1 MEAATDPFERFVVL
15 AEEEAM
21 GFTNECDRPFYLGL
35 SFRVPI
41 AGPSGYG
48 CEFRMTGSNKKQAG
62 ITPACSGS
70 CFVYGYLAAATA
82 VTKLAPLGVP
92 SPVTL
97 SHPGPTFSD
106 VSVPKLSAYQR
117 VEVPW

>member
-48 CEFRMTGSNKKQAG
+48 CEFRMTGSNKKAG
-62 ITPACSGS
+62 R
-70 CFVYGYLAAATA
+70 
-82 VTKLAPLGVP
+82 
-92 SPVTL
+92 
-97 SHPGPTFSD
+97 D
-106 VSVPKLSAYQR
+106 
-117 VEVPW
+117 